1 MADDP
6 AAQVMAIRGGN
17 TSDPERYSHR
27 FIGTNY
33 ALTDTRLGEALTI
46 LRGGILPGMD
56 TEATQATLI
65 EQDRQTRE
73 FMRTA
78 AGLELRDLRRSGDRL
93 QLDIAV
99 RNLGAGHNL
108 PTGVNDQK
116 HIWLEVWITDATGQ
130 TIFQSGGTAQRFGV
144 EDPDAVS
151 WIEHFI
157 DNKGKRLTDHL
168 TFQTA
173 EVVWVRD
180 PIPPRGEDIVSYDLT
195 IPDGAK
201 TPLRLEVRLLYRVAL
216 PELLFV
222 SLRQNLNIAP
232 FTLAELSHDLPE
244 APQ

>member
-1 MADDP
+1 MAADP
-6 AAQVMAIRGGN
+6 AAQVMAIRGGDI
-17 TSDPERYSHR
+17 SDPDRYSHR

-33 ALTDTRLGEALTI
+33 ALTDTGLGEALTI

-56 TEATQATLI
+56 AAGTQATLI
-65 EQDRQTRE
+65 EQDRQTRD

-78 AGLELRDLRRSGDRL
+78 AGLELRGLRRSGGGL

-116 HIWLEVWITDATGQ
+116 YIWLELELRDATGRML
-130 TIFQSGGTAQRFGV
+130 FQSGGAAQRLGV

-157 DNKGKRLTDHL
+157 DNEGKRLTDHL

-180 PIPPRGEDIVSYDLT
+180 PIPPRGEDVVRYDMA
-195 IPDGAK
+195 IPDDAQA
-201 TPLRLEVRLLYRVAL
+201 PLRLEARLLYRVAL
-216 PELLFV
+216 PDLLFA

-232 FTLAELSHDLPE
+232 FTLAELSQDLPE
-244 APQ
+244 AP